1 MLSKTLP
8 DMSKFTDEQLVQIV
22 RDGSAAGGIAPS
34 LALTELQRRK
44 QLRAGANRPPEAS
57 MAEMAAP
64 QMPVQQFQV
73 GGGVPDL
80 QLTPVPS
87 GTPQYQPWIPF
98 TPPPK
103 QPLVVRGAPPKA
115 QEKKDPALPVTDE
128 PQRAGLGMAVPPK
141 KSFEEYLAM
150 VRGATGEF
158 DGEAPKALTPEEL
171 QGAADAWSQR
181 YGTDYSKYEGGLT
194 KRREEM
200 GDRENRA
207 FKAGL
212 LAAFGRGVQGGPNRG
227 AAWGSG
233 IISGI
238 QAADGA
244 RDKFNREARDIDGEL
259 MGIAKARAAE
269 GRGFGDMALRMETEN
284 RGARRDYTTAKRNW
298 NKDTGLTALGLLKS
312 DEAERRAASRGLA
325 GAAAGGEKLGKPDPK
340 LMEQANAHAEQD
352 PALKE
357 AADAIK
363 TASTPELR
371 AKAYERY
378 NAIKLAGVRDYL
390 QNYAGEAQYGNR
402 TPRAGAG
409 GVVYLPNKK

>member
-73 GGGVPDL
+73 GGGVPGVRPSWGAPGLSDL

-87 GTPQYQPWIPF
+87 GTPQYQPWVPF
-98 TPPPK
+98 TPPP
-103 QPLVVRGAPPKA
+103 PPKA

-150 VRGATGEF
+150 VRRATGEF

-171 QGAADAWSQR
+171 QSAADAWRQR

-212 LAAFGRGVQGGPNRG
+212 LAAFGRGMQGGPNRG

-259 MGIAKARAAE
+259 LGIAKARAAE

-298 NKDTGLTALGLLKS
+298 NKDTGLIALGLLKS
-312 DEAERRAASRGLA
+312 DEAERRAASRGTGLG
-325 GAAAGGEKLGKPDPK
+325 GAEKFSKPDSK
-340 LMEQANAHAEQD
+340 LMEQANAHAEQN

-357 AADAIK
+357 AAAEMAK
-363 TASTPELR
+363 ASTPELR
-371 AKAYERY
+371 AEAYKRY
-378 NAIKLAGVRDYL
+378 NALKLAGVRDWL
-390 QNYAGEAQYGNR
+390 QNYAGESQYGSR
-402 TPRAGAG
+402 APRAGAG
-409 GVVYLPNKK
+409 GVIHLPNK